1 MVEMWGIEL
10 TSTTISNKRFII
22 SNLKSYTQ
30 KYTQMKLVHNYLDN
44 N

>member
-1 MVEMWGIEL
+1 MVEMVGIKL
-10 TSTTISNKRFII
+10 TSTTLTNKRFII

-30 KYTQMKLVHNYLDN
+30 MKLVHNYLDN